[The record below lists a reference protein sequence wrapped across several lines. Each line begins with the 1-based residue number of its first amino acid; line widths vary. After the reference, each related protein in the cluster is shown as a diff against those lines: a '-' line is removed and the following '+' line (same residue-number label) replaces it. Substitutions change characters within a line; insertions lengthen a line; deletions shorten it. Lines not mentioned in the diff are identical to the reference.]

1 MNRIQLTSTAFNKF
15 LVLLY
20 DKRNADMHF
29 VVCIICC
36 KSVFVVGQYLGDG
49 AADRLE
55 SLQRTTNIKY

>member
-1 MNRIQLTSTAFNKF
+1 
-15 LVLLY
+15 
-20 DKRNADMHF
+20 MHF